1 MVWTGGVEYDVR
13 FVVVISIDI
22 GRLLRRV
29 YVIVPASVSVI
40 IIIVAIFIILS
51 RYAVL
56 VSLLIVWFGVRD
68 FIL

>member
-56 VSLLIVWFGVRD
+56 VSLLIVWFGVGD

>member
-40 IIIVAIFIILS
+40 IIIVAIFIIFS

-56 VSLLIVWFGVRD
+56 VSLLIVWFGVGD